1 MKYRAEIDGLR
12 ALAVLPVILFHAGF
26 EWFSGGFV
34 GVDVFFV
41 ISGYLITSIIIT
53 EIAEDRFSIINFY
66 KRRARRILPALFF
79 VMAVCLPFAW
89 LLLVPNE
96 LKDFGQSIVSVSIF
110 SSNILFWIEAGYFDA
125 AAELKPLL
133 HTWSLAVEEQYYL
146 LFPIFLILTWRLG
159 VKWIIFLLS
168 IVFFIS
174 LGLAEW
180 ASNQITQPKTIS
192 AAYFLLPTRGWEL
205 LVGVFVA
212 FYLKSNT
219 FFNSKMFNQM
229 MSLIGIIMISYSVVA
244 FDKNTPFPSLYTLV
258 PVIGTALLILCSV
271 QKTLAYSFLTLKP
284 IVGLGLISYS
294 AYLWH
299 QPLFAFMRSSVLGD
313 LSELILISLCAV
325 SIMLAW
331 FSYRFIETPFRDRS
345 VTPSNIMV
353 TTLIG
358 GTIAFT
364 SLGLLLH
371 FGNGFGSRLNY
382 GENIITIEKSPK
394 RDECHTVE
402 TPCEFFE
409 GTHKFAT
416 FGDSHVVELSYALAE
431 HIKPYGY
438 SVQQN
443 SYSGCG
449 PNLRGKESYCYEW
462 TANSIDRIVNDTTIE
477 VVVVSYSLAGTK
489 PEKQDIVWEDLLAI
503 IEKFTDNGKKVYFLI
518 QPPTLDYRVPKQILL
533 NGPNQ
538 IIGPTRF
545 DWIQKNNF
553 VFSRYNSLPKN
564 LVILDAADVF
574 CDDSRCYGNDAG
586 GFYYYDDNHI
596 SIYGARKIVE
606 YFSTDFTGL
615 AL

>member
-34 GVDVFFV
+34 GVDIFFV
-41 ISGYLITSIIIT
+41 ISGYLITTIIIT
-53 EIAEDRFSIINFY
+53 EMAEDRFSVINFY

-146 LFPIFLILTWRLG
+146 LFPIFLMLTWRLG
-159 VKWIIFLLS
+159 VKWIIFLLA
-168 IVFFIS
+168 IVFFSS

-180 ASNQITQPKTIS
+180 ASNQINQPKIIS

-229 MSLIGIIMISYSVVA
+229 MSLIGIIMISYSVIA

-271 QKTLAYSFLTLKP
+271 QKTLVYNFLTLKP

-325 SIMLAW
+325 SIILAW

-371 FGNGFGSRLNY
+371 FGNGFDSRLNY

-409 GTHKFAT
+409 GTPKFAT

-431 HIKPYGY
+431 HMQPYGY

-443 SYSGCG
+443 SYTSCR
-449 PNLRGKESYCYEW
+449 PNIRKEEPYCFEW
-462 TANSIDRIVNDTTIE
+462 TAKAIDRIINDKDIE
-477 VVVVSYSLAGTK
+477 VVLVSYRLGAVK
-489 PEKQDIVWEDLLAI
+489 PEKLEIVLEDLRVI
-503 IEKFTDNGKKVYFLI
+503 IKKFSENEKKVYFLS
-518 QPPTLDYRVPKQILL
+518 QPPLLDHSIQKQIFIKKSNDIL
-533 NGPNQ
+533 
-538 IIGPTRF
+538 GPTR
-545 DWIQKNNF
+545 IQWMQTNNSVYSF
-553 VFSRYNSLPKN
+553 LKSLPKD
-564 LVILDAADVF
+564 VVVLDIANVF
-574 CDDSRCYGNDAG
+574 CDDNRCYGSDNNG
-586 GFYYYDDNHI
+586 YYYYDDNHI
-596 SIYGARKIVE
+596 SLYGARKIVE
-606 YFSTDFTGL
+606 YFSTNFTD
-615 AL
+615 